1 MIDLASLSS
10 LDATILQIQSLAQ
23 HKHFTLA
30 FAESCT
36 GGLLSSHVTQFG
48 GVSSF
53 YAGSLVTYSNASKQ
67 ILLDVKI
74 QSLVQYGAVSLEVA
88 LEMAQGVKNKLQ
100 VDYGIAITGIAGPTG
115 ATETK
120 PVGTVCFAVAGPE
133 GRSLQRLQ
141 YFKGDR
147 RQIQYQSALFALNL
161 FLELLAP

>member
-1 MIDLASLSS
+1 MIDLANLST
-10 LDATILQIQSLAQ
+10 LDLTVLKIQALAQ
-23 HKHFTLA
+23 KQHFTIA

-36 GGLLSSHVTQFG
+36 GGLLSSHVTQFS

-67 ILLDVKI
+67 ILLDVKT

-88 LEMAQGVKNKLQ
+88 LEMAQGVRNKLQ
-100 VDYGIAITGIAGPTG
+100 VDYGIAITGIAGPSG

-120 PVGTVCFAVAGPE
+120 PIGTVCFAVAGPE
-133 GRSLQRLQ
+133 GRCLQRLQ

-147 RQIQYQSALFALNL
+147 RQIQYQSGQFALDL
-161 FLELLAP
+161 FLNLLQQ